1 MQIFELHFN
10 PKLKEDQIFDS
21 FVYEPENIYEKNL
34 GSLYAVGELQ
44 NVLPQNLKL
53 LDDIAKSI
61 KKNYYTFSQKFP
73 EKALSQSLKKTNE
86 YLAEKVKKENVS
98 WLGNLNFAVFSL
110 KNFTP
115 HFQGKSGGFNLV
127 FTKTG
132 DIKILL
138 LRAGQIIDIGK
149 NLDLREIE
157 PYPLKIFLNVVSG
170 KLFQDDKIL
179 VLTKE
184 IFEFFLQQN
193 LLTKIAQT
201 ENIDGKKIKEILPSS
216 LFTKG
221 GGSKISGI
229 CFLSVVKTEPTKK
242 HGAILFQSDKKFSF
256 PKIRFPFKLPKI
268 IKKPNLPKIYPVK
281 FASQLF
287 NRVKLP
293 KIKIPTSGPIIEKLR
308 PKINVKKKLILILI
322 LAFVLL
328 LGFLIFK
335 QAVGRKENEIRTS
348 LVEIQEKVNQAES
361 FLIFKNE
368 KEANALFKEAW
379 KEILLLT
386 ETKSS
391 DIIDLKQSIEENLE
405 NLNKLEKIENPEL
418 INEPDL
424 KLFSSPSSSLV
435 ESPSFEFNFDL
446 SASYLSNLYFLDKE
460 TCEIIKYSLLGG
472 ENWGSPK
479 KWMKD
484 KGPCSEPKSMTVDGS
499 VWILNKDNSIL
510 RYYAGSFQETII
522 PDVFPFLENITQIK
536 TKTDVPYLYLLEPVK
551 NRVVIIDKKPARNA
565 SPARQPDG
573 SHGGG
578 HNDAGGGK
586 VIKQFQ
592 SEKFDNLKDLDISQD
607 GKTIYLLNNSTIYKI
622 KIST

>member
-21 FVYEPENIYEKNL
+21 FVYEPENIYEKKL
-34 GSLYAVGELQ
+34 GSLYAVGELR
-44 NVLPQNLKL
+44 NTLPQNLKL
-53 LDDIAKSI
+53 LDDVAKSI

-110 KNFTP
+110 KD
-115 HFQGKSGGFNLV
+115 FNLV

-132 DIKILL
+132 YIKILL

-149 NLDLREIE
+149 NLDLRKIE

-201 ENIDGKKIKEILPSS
+201 ENLDSKKIKEILPSS

-221 GGSKISGI
+221 EGSKISGI

-242 HGAILFQSDKKFSF
+242 HGAILFQSEKKFSF

-268 IKKPNLPKIYPVK
+268 IKKPSLPKI
-281 FASQLF
+281 
-287 NRVKLP
+287 KLP
-293 KIKIPTSGPIIEKLR
+293 KIKIPTMGPIIEKLR
-308 PKINVKKKLILILI
+308 PKTKIKKRLILILV

-335 QAVGRKENEIRTS
+335 QAVGRKENEIKTS
-348 LVEIQEKVNQAES
+348 LIKIQEKINQAES

-368 KEANALFKEAW
+368 EEANALFKEAW

-391 DIIDLKQSIEENLE
+391 DIIDLKQSIEESLE

-418 INEPDL
+418 VNEPDP

-435 ESPSFEFNFDL
+435 EPPSFEFNFDL
-446 SASYLSNLYFLDKE
+446 SASYLSSFYFLDKK

-472 ENWGSPK
+472 ENWGSHK
-479 KWMKD
+479 IWIKD

-499 VWILNKDNSIL
+499 VWILNGDNSIL

-522 PDVFPFLENITQIK
+522 PDFFPFPENITQIK
-536 TKTDVPYLYLLEPVK
+536 TKADIPYLYLLEPVK
-551 NRVVIIDKKPARNA
+551 KRIVIIDKK
-565 SPARQPDG
+565 
-573 SHGGG
+573 
-578 HNDAGGGK
+578 GK
-586 VIKQFQ
+586 IIKQFQ
-592 SEKFDNLKDLDISQD
+592 SEKFDNLKDVDVSQD
-607 GKTIYLLNNSTIYKI
+607 GKTIYLLNSSTIYKLKLEI
-622 KIST
+622 

>member
-1 MQIFELHFN
+1 MQVFELHFN

-34 GSLYAVGELQ
+34 GSLYVIGELR
-44 NVLPQNLKL
+44 NTLPQNLKL
-53 LDDIAKSI
+53 LDDIAKAI

-110 KNFTP
+110 KD
-115 HFQGKSGGFNLV
+115 SNLI

-170 KLFQDDKIL
+170 ELTQDDKIL

-216 LFTKG
+216 LFTNG
-221 GGSKISGI
+221 EGSKVSGI
-229 CFLSVVKTEPTKK
+229 CLLSVVKTESTKK
-242 HGAILFQSDKKFSF
+242 GKAILFQKEEKFSPF
-256 PKIRFPFKLPKI
+256 QIFSPLLKPFRKIPKPNFRKISLPKI
-268 IKKPNLPKIYPVK
+268 PKIHLPKIPIKKKSEGAVAKPQEPV
-281 FASQLF
+281 
-287 NRVKLP
+287 V
-293 KIKIPTSGPIIEKLR
+293 EKLYQ
-308 PKINVKKKLILILI
+308 KTNIKKKLILILI
-322 LAFVLL
+322 LAFILL

-335 QAVGRKENEIRTS
+335 QAVERKENEIRTS
-348 LVEIQEKVNQAES
+348 LAEIQEKVNQAES

-368 KEANALFKEAW
+368 EEANALFKEAW
-379 KEILLLT
+379 KEILPLT

-418 INEPDL
+418 INEPAP

-435 ESPSFEFNFDL
+435 DSPSFEFNFDL
-446 SASYLSNLYFLDKE
+446 SVSYLSNLYFLDKK
-460 TCEIIKYSLLGG
+460 TCEIIKYSHLGTL
-472 ENWGSPK
+472 NWGSPK

-499 VWILNKDNSIL
+499 VWILNKDNSVL
-510 RYYAGSFQETII
+510 RYYAGSFQKTII
-522 PDVFPFLENITQIK
+522 PDFFPFPKNITQIK
-536 TKTDVPYLYLLEPVK
+536 TKADVPYLYLLEPVK
-551 NRVVIIDKKPARNA
+551 NRVIIIDKT
-565 SPARQPDG
+565 
-573 SHGGG
+573 
-578 HNDAGGGK
+578 GK
-586 VIKQFQ
+586 IIKQFQ
-592 SEKFDNLKDLDISQD
+592 SEKFDKLKDLDISSD
-607 GKTIYLLNNSTIYKI
+607 GKTIYLLNDSKVYRVEM
-622 KIST
+622 